1 MLLTELLTYNR
12 RLLHTRK
19 WRDVEKTETAY
30 LHRRQRRRGCRGRDP
45 QYLTC
50 RSRTVLTTPPVCW
63 QVFHFFPFSGTSEYR
78 KSLSFSSIKFI
89 IQLQSMGHMNLKNNT
104 PRMHHIAP
112 FWDEKFI
119 NFLGRGTA
127 PSQNPTPRRL
137 RRLDSSIFGARPATP
152 NVPVAL
158 APMLISARRL
168 AVETVAVAAGRIV

>member
-63 QVFHFFPFSGTSEYR
+63 QVFYFFPFSGTSEYR

-112 FWDEKFI
+112 FWDEKFM
-119 NFLGRGTA
+119 NFLGRGC
-127 PSQNPTPRRL
+127 QNPTPLAAYGASILASSALDL
-137 RRLDSSIFGARPATP
+137 RP
-152 NVPVAL
+152 
-158 APMLISARRL
+158 PMFQWR
-168 AVETVAVAAGRIV
+168 